1 MPFEFTT
8 DAWNEFTKK
17 VLEANG
23 DQATLTTLLS
33 DMQDTFT
40 TGITTQGELDKTNK
54 SLKEENGRLKEANM
68 SLFLRVGEQ
77 KKDSQEPEKSGE
89 PKPGEEGHAV
99 DKFLDNLYKEK

>member
-1 MPFEFTT
+1 MSFEFTT
-8 DAWNEFTKK
+8 DAWSDFTRQ
-17 VLEANG
+17 VLEAKG
-23 DQATLTTLLS
+23 DQATLTTILS
-33 DMQDTFT
+33 DMQDTCT
-40 TGITTQGELDKTNK
+40 TGITTQEELDKTNK

-99 DKFLDNLYKEK
+99 DKFLENLYKEK

>member
-1 MPFEFTT
+1 MSFDFTT
-8 DAWNEFTKK
+8 DSWSDFTKQVIESK
-17 VLEANG
+17 G

-40 TGITTQGELDKTNK
+40 TGITTQTELDKTNK

-68 SLFLRVGEQ
+68 ALFLRVGEH